1 MKYLNLLPDDIIDY
15 IYTLIYFTQSPF
27 LISDI
32 KHYFN
37 IKKLIINIYNE
48 YYVYTNYI
56 NNEFNIYN
64 AIENDILFFLNDKIS
79 YNYGITRNNLYKLER
94 LLSYSIKKNINLKK
108 TNYNFYINNKISAI
122 SRINRCLSILTI
134 DERNDFI
141 KNYI

>member
-1 MKYLNLLPDDIIDY
+1 MLLKIIFY
-15 IYTLIYFTQSPF
+15 
-27 LISDI
+27 
-32 KHYFN
+32 
-37 IKKLIINIYNE
+37 
-48 YYVYTNYI
+48 
-56 NNEFNIYN
+56 
-64 AIENDILFFLNDKIS
+64 LNDKIS
-79 YNYGITRNNLYKLER
+79 YNYGITQNNLYKLER